1 MASYGSSF
9 FPSLFSWPARFA
21 LGPLK
26 EGKNLVHNLA
36 YGPRTRLIRGIYT
49 IADNFKLIQAK
60 QQFSFI
66 LLVYCT
72 HARSLFSR
80 FVAAVSSNA
89 INLKSSMVKS
99 CVSVVAFKILPSK
112 H

>member
-1 MASYGSSF
+1 MARALRAWAIKG
-9 FPSLFSWPARFA
+9 RKK
-21 LGPLK
+21 LGPYI
-26 EGKNLVHNLA
+26 LA
-36 YGPRTRLIRGIYT
+36 YGPRTRLTRGIYT

-72 HARSLFSR
+72 HARNLLSR

-89 INLKSSMVKS
+89 INLKSSVVKS